1 MTGGIVLETVEER
14 GDRGGA
20 ERLPGIAP
28 RRDGLLVERVAVPAL
43 REEWDAL
50 LPRARTNNVFVTW
63 DFLATWWEHFRRSRE
78 GLTLLVREPDGR
90 PVAILPFYVEALRT
104 RFGEARVLRNTG
116 YGDVVNPDF
125 LDVLVEEG
133 REDEVADLVA
143 PLLFDDPAWDY
154 VEFSELDPS
163 GSLARMA
170 RRWAR
175 TRGLEFRLEPRATC
189 PFVPLPA
196 SFEEYLAGRNAHF
209 RHQLRRY
216 RRKIQRELGV
226 SWKRVGVDLDVGTGI
241 AHLTALHQERME
253 ATERG
258 GNFRKDDYRHFHRV
272 LADRLQRSGRLYFW
286 VLFVEGSPIATH
298 YGFLHDGV
306 YFGYQMGFTH
316 RFARY
321 SPGHYMTGV
330 VLEKLI
336 EEEHAREMNLLRG
349 TDAWKY
355 RWTDHERRTVT
366 VRLLPDS
373 WRARW
378 AYLGAALSQPP
389 ILVMRFLLGRENF
402 EEIRR
407 CWKTAL
413 ERVRPVEARSPKP
426 RGKGGKG

>member
-1 MTGGIVLETVEER
+1 MTGGIVLEKVE
-14 GDRGGA
+14 DRESAGAA

-28 RRDGLLVERVAVPAL
+28 RRDGLVVERVAVPAL
-43 REEWDAL
+43 REEWDDL
-50 LPRARTNNVFVTW
+50 LSRARTNNVFVTW

-78 GLTLLVREPDGR
+78 GRTLLVREADGR
-90 PVAILPFYVEALRT
+90 PVAILPFYVERLRT
-104 RFGEARVLRNTG
+104 RFGEARVLRNIG
-116 YGDVVNPDF
+116 YADVVNPDF

-143 PLLFDDPAWDY
+143 PLLFDDPSWDY
-154 VEFSELDPS
+154 VEFSELDPA
-163 GSLARMA
+163 GSLTRMA

-175 TRGLEFRLEPRATC
+175 THGLEFRLEPRATC
-189 PFVPLPA
+189 PYVPLPA
-196 SFEEYLAGRNAHF
+196 TFEEYLAGRNAHF

-253 ATERG
+253 ATDRG

-272 LADRLQRSGRLYFW
+272 LAERLHRSGRLYFW

-298 YGFLHDGV
+298 YGFLHGDV

-355 RWTDHERRTVT
+355 RWTDRERRTVT

-378 AYLGAALSQPP
+378 AYLGAALSQSPA
-389 ILVMRFLLGRENF
+389 LVMRFLLGRENF

-407 CWKTAL
+407 CWKVAR
-413 ERVRPVEARSPKP
+413 EKVRPADARPAKP
-426 RGKGGKG
+426 RGKK